1 MTTRSDIY
9 RIGVHVRAPFQD
21 SGGAMSRVE
30 LYDTTLRDGS
40 QGEGVNFSVHDK
52 LCITTR
58 LDQLGF
64 DYIEGGYPLS
74 NPKDAEYFRGLKDLN
89 LRHAKVVAFGMTRR
103 KGVRPEDDTGLRALL
118 DAQTSVVTIVGKTW
132 DLHVTD
138 VLGISLAENT
148 AMIADSVAYCHA
160 QGREVFYDAEH
171 FFDGY
176 KANSEYALET
186 LRAACRA
193 GASVVILCDTN
204 GGSLPSQVAAAC
216 RAAKEVIGHARLGI
230 HCHNDCELAV
240 ANSLAAVAEGATQV
254 QGTINGIGERC
265 GNVDLVSVAA
275 LLSLKLQR
283 DVLAQGS
290 MARLTE
296 LSRFVYET
304 ANMNFRPGQPFV
316 GTSAFAH
323 KGGMHIHAVSRI
335 SRSYEHIDPSLVGNE
350 RRILVSELSGQAT
363 ILNKISGLDISTD
376 RDLTRRILERVQDLE
391 HAGYEFEAAEASFG
405 LLVLKTAGRFVPS
418 FERVSYRVNIE
429 AGSAGTAACEATVKL
444 RVGGVQ
450 VHTAAEGDGPVNA
463 LDAALRKA
471 LQPTFPS
478 LGQMSLEDYKVRV
491 VNARE
496 GTAARVRVVL
506 ESRDHHDVWTTVG
519 VSENIVEASWLALV
533 DSIEHKLIKDGAAP
547 R

>member
-1 MTTRSDIY
+1 
-9 RIGVHVRAPFQD
+9 
-21 SGGAMSRVE
+21 MSRVE

-74 NPKDAEYFRGLKDLN
+74 NPKDAEYFRGLKELK

-103 KGVRPEDDTGLRALL
+103 KGIRPEDDTGLRALL

-148 AMIADSVAYCHA
+148 AMIGDSVAYCHS

-171 FFDGY
+171 YFDGY
-176 KANSEYALET
+176 KANPEYALET

-204 GGSLPSQVAAAC
+204 GGSLPGQVAMAC
-216 RAAKEVIGHARLGI
+216 RAAQAAIGSARLGI

-275 LLSLKLQR
+275 LLSLKLHR
-283 DVLAQGS
+283 EVLAPGS

-335 SRSYEHIDPSLVGNE
+335 SRSYEHIDPALVGNE

-363 ILNKISGLDISTD
+363 ILNKISGLDISAD
-376 RDLTRRILERVQDLE
+376 RELTKRILERVQDLE

-429 AGSAGTAACEATVKL
+429 AGDSGTAACEATVKL
-444 RVGGVQ
+444 RIGAVQ

-471 LQPTFPS
+471 LQPTYPS

-533 DSIEHKLIKDGAAP
+533 DSIEHKLIKDGAVP

>member
-1 MTTRSDIY
+1 
-9 RIGVHVRAPFQD
+9 
-21 SGGAMSRVE
+21 MSRVE

-52 LCITTR
+52 IAITMR
-58 LDQLGF
+58 LDELGF

-74 NPKDAEYFRGLKDLN
+74 NPKDAEYFRALRDLRLK
-89 LRHAKVVAFGMTRR
+89 HARVVAFGMTRR
-103 KGVRPEDDTGLRALL
+103 KGIRAAEDGGLKALL
-118 DAQTSVVTIVGKTW
+118 DAGTPVVTIVGKTW
-132 DLHVTD
+132 DLHVTE
-138 VLGISLAENT
+138 VLGVGLEENI
-148 AMIADSVAYCHA
+148 AMIADTVAHCRA
-160 QGREVFYDAEH
+160 AGREVFYDAEH

-176 KANSEYALET
+176 KANPEYALST
-186 LRAACRA
+186 LRAACEA
-193 GASVVILCDTN
+193 GATRAILCDTN
-204 GGSLPSQVAAAC
+204 GGSLPSEITRAC
-216 RAAKEVIGHARLGI
+216 QAAKGVLGQARLGI

-240 ANSLAAVAEGATQV
+240 ANSLAAVGEGAIQV

-265 GNVDLVSVAA
+265 GNVDLISIAS
-275 LLSLKLQR
+275 LLSLKLSR
-283 DVLAQGS
+283 DVLVPGS
-290 MARLTE
+290 VRRLTE

-323 KGGMHIHAVSRI
+323 KGGMHIHAVSRV
-335 SRSYEHIDPSLVGNE
+335 SRSYEHIDPALVGNE
-350 RRILVSELSGQAT
+350 RRILVSELSGRAT
-363 ILNKISGLDISTD
+363 IVNKVSGLNLAGDA
-376 RDLTRRILERVQDLE
+376 DLTRKILERVQDLE

-405 LLVLKTAGRFVPS
+405 LLVRKTAGKFVPS
-418 FERVSYRVNIE
+418 FDRVAYRVNIE
-429 AGSAGTAACEATVKL
+429 AGVGGMPACEATVKL
-444 RVGGVQ
+444 RVAGEL

-471 LQPTFPS
+471 LLPAYPS
-478 LGQMSLEDYKVRV
+478 LGEMSLEDYKVRV

-519 VSENIVEASWLALV
+519 VSENIVEASWVALV
-533 DSIEHKLIKDGAAP
+533 DSIEHKLFKDGAQP